1 MRELLDHT
9 REPYRNRVY
18 LSLSISIFVSILA
31 TIDEKKKSIYS
42 LINFG
47 SKAAAYPEYN
57 NLST

>member
-18 LSLSISIFVSILA
+18 LSLFVSILA